1 MEEQKLLNII
11 KDIKEHENFMKSLNQ
26 NNFVYKGYLIDD
38 ELMQDLKKR
47 IHYEELKNH
56 FQDKSYIS
64 NVLKSEKMVNA
75 QNLNFINQSKFKNKQ
90 DLEKSLNANK
100 KYWIINFNLWKLIC
114 IKEKE
119 KDKGINYSFKDNQII
134 LKLNEKEKIFFRKN
148 IGIIEKSSLINY
160 SVLNI
165 NDLSPKNIEEVQKN
179 KKKETFRIINNEQKP
194 QISNIRP
201 SKTLINTS
209 DIFDYSKL
217 DSLCCIK
224 CKSEIKIDSVGF
236 NLENGDNSIIFEC
249 NGNCGKISIS
259 IKEFLKIFVKNT
271 YLYEKC
277 TLCKKSQI
285 DYYQEN
291 SPFIYCIDCKN
302 IFCNECKAKN
312 KNNCKHENC
321 ILAKEIKNTC
331 LIHNNYFCCYCI
343 DDKKQLCDECLIQD
357 CHMRCKKVG
366 MNKISSPIISDKEID
381 LFKYIIESFKNR
393 KNSNIN
399 NYNNELDIEAYYNKK
414 KKDLL
419 SQYEEKCAKEKKEES
434 SQINIIKKN
443 EAGTYKK
450 NLDEL
455 IQLSYN
461 IVEEIHSSLHILEEE
476 EEKNHLDIN
485 YYECVKVKYESFDK
499 YFNELDNIKN
509 KYKNKLEII
518 KNEYKASKELINQVK
533 EKSKII
539 KDDIKKNMIVI

>member
-1 MEEQKLLNII
+1 M
-11 KDIKEHENFMKSLNQ
+11 
-26 NNFVYKGYLIDD
+26 
-38 ELMQDLKKR
+38 
-47 IHYEELKNH
+47 
-56 FQDKSYIS
+56 
-64 NVLKSEKMVNA
+64 
-75 QNLNFINQSKFKNKQ
+75 
-90 DLEKSLNANK
+90 
-100 KYWIINFNLWKLIC
+100 
-114 IKEKE
+114 
-119 KDKGINYSFKDNQII
+119 
-134 LKLNEKEKIFFRKN
+134 
-148 IGIIEKSSLINY
+148 
-160 SVLNI
+160 
-165 NDLSPKNIEEVQKN
+165 
-179 KKKETFRIINNEQKP
+179 
-194 QISNIRP
+194 
-201 SKTLINTS
+201 INTS

-357 CHMRCKKVG
+357 CHMRCKKVE

-381 LFKYIIESFKNR
+381 LFKYIIDSFKNR

-518 KNEYKASKELINQVK
+518 KNEYKTSKELINQVK
-533 EKSKII
+533 EKYKII
-539 KDDIKKNMIVI
+539 KEDIKKKYDSDLKEINIEYKNKIEKRQKGIEKIKDNYENQIKLGEIILINNVNSIISMS

>member
-11 KDIKEHENFMKSLNQ
+11 KELKEHENFMKSLKK

-38 ELMQDLKKR
+38 ELMQDLKNR

-64 NVLKSEKMVNA
+64 NILKSEKMANTKSI
-75 QNLNFINQSKFKNKQ
+75 NFINQSKFKNKQ
-90 DLEKSLNANK
+90 DLEKALNVNK

-119 KDKGINYSFKDNQII
+119 NDKGISYSFYENQII

-148 IGIIEKSSLINY
+148 IGIIEKSSIINY
-160 SVLNI
+160 TVSNI
-165 NDLSPKNIEEVQKN
+165 NVLAQ
-179 KKKETFRIINNEQKP
+179 KKEKEVKINKNEKTSRNEQKP
-194 QISNIRP
+194 QILSIRP
-201 SKTLINTS
+201 SKTLISAN

-224 CKSEIKIDSVGF
+224 CKSEIKIDSVDF
-236 NLENGDNSIIFEC
+236 NFENGDNSIIFEC
-249 NGNCGKISIS
+249 NGNCGKINIS

-277 TLCKKSQI
+277 ILCKKSQI

-291 SPFIYCIDCKN
+291 NPFIYCIDCKN

-312 KNNCKHENC
+312 ENNCKHENF
-321 ILAKEIKNTC
+321 ILDKEIKNTC

-343 DDKKQLCDECLIQD
+343 DDKKQLCAECLIQD
-357 CHMRCKKVG
+357 CHMRCKKVE

-399 NYNNELDIEAYYNKK
+399 NYNNELDIETYYNNR
-414 KKDLL
+414 KKDLFTK
-419 SQYEEKCAKEKKEES
+419 YEEKCVKEEKEERN
-434 SQINIIKKN
+434 QINIIQKN

-450 NLDEL
+450 NLEEL
-455 IQLSYN
+455 IKLSYN
-461 IVEEIHSSLHILEEE
+461 IVEEISSSLHILEEE
-476 EEKNHLDIN
+476 EEKNHMDIN
-485 YYECVKVKYESFDK
+485 FYECVKVKYESFVK

-509 KYKNKLEII
+509 KYKTLT
-518 KNEYKASKELINQVK
+518 LRGFLP
-533 EKSKII
+533 
-539 KDDIKKNMIVI
+539 